1 MIYFKCLKPKDL
13 FPILSPLQMKGN
25 KNTIAIRTLTVSDIN
40 GVYSNADVV
49 PAIKK
54 CGHSV
59 HALSFRNIKM

>member
-1 MIYFKCLKPKDL
+1 
-13 FPILSPLQMKGN
+13 MKGN

>member
-1 MIYFKCLKPKDL
+1 MSETKGSLPN
-13 FPILSPLQMKGN
+13 PESPANERKQ
-25 KNTIAIRTLTVSDIN
+25 NTIAIRTLTVSDIN